1 MKAGAGEDRDWQ
13 RLDKWLWCARFM
25 RAREDC
31 ASLAAEGRLRIN
43 RVPTDKPHARVRVG
57 DVITLPL
64 RGEVRVVEVLALA
77 ARRGPASAAR
87 LLYQEINEP
96 GPAAQQSTPQAGACG
111 TTETAPYRR
120 P

>member
-1 MKAGAGEDRDWQ
+1 
-13 RLDKWLWCARFM
+13 
-25 RAREDC
+25 
-31 ASLAAEGRLRIN
+31 
-43 RVPTDKPHARVRVG
+43 VRVG

-87 LLYQEINEP
+87 LLYHEIDEP
-96 GPAAQQSTPQAGACG
+96 DPAVQRCVAQPGAQPGACG